1 MIVALSFLRLPF
13 LLSKSL
19 YLPLALAA
27 PTHDETIGTLILAGL
42 ETFCRHAPWRY
53 RMTSTRRLT
62 LTTTMRVIDRIHGH
76 APHRWTLAAPAICSG
91 FTKGP
96 QVMFTVTY
104 FSERCATFA

>member
-27 PTHDETIGTLILAGL
+27 PTNDQSVSTLILAGL
-42 ETFCRHAPWRY
+42 ESLCRHTPWRY

-76 APHRWTLAAPAICSG
+76 APHRWTLAAPAIRSG

-96 QVMFTVTY
+96 QVMFTVAY
-104 FSERCATFA
+104 FSQRCATFA